1 MIKIYS
7 NQNSVIVYN
16 LKNVLEDYG
25 IKCEVRNEIIGR
37 LMNVPNEAWIELWI
51 VDNDDYDAALKIV
64 EDALSDDSDDEDTPE
79 QSWICPNCGE
89 ESDSQFTECWNCGE
103 SRL

>member
-16 LKNVLEDYG
+16 LKNVLEDYS
-25 IKCEVRNEIIGR
+25 IQCEVRNDIIGR
-37 LMNVPNEAWIELWI
+37 LMNVPNEAWVELWI
-51 VDNDDYDAALKIV
+51 TDDNDFDAAIKIV
-64 EDALSDDSDDEDTPE
+64 DDALSDDEEISDP
-79 QSWICPNCGE
+79 SWMCPNCGE
-89 ESDSQFTECWNCGE
+89 ENVSQFTECWSCNH